1 MTGNYDPLLHS
12 FFRNLLRADPDIN
25 NMHYLDKSHTITAYS
40 YLLKKLTLKLEIIDQ
55 SIAITF

>member
-1 MTGNYDPLLHS
+1 MILFYIV
-12 FFRNLLRADPDIN
+12 FFRNLLRADPVIN

-55 SIAITF
+55 SMALTF

>member
-1 MTGNYDPLLHS
+1 MTGNNDPLYIV
-12 FFRNLLRADPDIN
+12 FFRNLLRADQVIN

-55 SIAITF
+55 SIALTF

>member
-12 FFRNLLRADPDIN
+12 FFRNLLKADPLIYK
-25 NMHYLDKSHTITAYS
+25 MHYLDKSHTITAYS

-55 SIAITF
+55 SIALTF

>member
-12 FFRNLLRADPDIN
+12 FYHNLSRTDPLIN
-25 NMHYLDKSHTITAYS
+25 KMHYLDKSQTITAYS

-55 SIAITF
+55 SIALTF